1 MTVFSR
7 ELKIVH
13 NEIVKNS
20 IIACMASP
28 FLALVIV
35 GIAIKAAWWVIAL
48 ALVFGLAIAVLSIL
62 DVRKYKDIQEA
73 YKDIH
78 NTLKTRDVKLKSPK
92 VKFLLALRG
101 KQAYTRSLIGIV
113 LTDENKNRYYY
124 ILPEPV
130 APAYKDLL
138 TAQEKIKERFD
149 REFCIQCY
157 ENTNVIRSVE
167 KNIHFLRFHLGKL
180 SD

>member
-1 MTVFSR
+1 MTVFER

-20 IIACMASP
+20 IVACLASP

-35 GIAIKAAWWVIAL
+35 GIATKAAWWGIAL
-48 ALVFGLAIAVLSIL
+48 SLVIGLAFAVFSIL
-62 DVRKYKDIQEA
+62 EVRKYKDIQDA
-73 YKDIH
+73 YRGIH
-78 NTLKTRDVKLKSPK
+78 NTLKTNDVKLKSPK
-92 VKFLLALRG
+92 IQFLFALRG
-101 KQAYTRSLIGIV
+101 KYSYTRSLIGIV
-113 LTDENKNRYYY
+113 LMDENKNRYCY

-130 APAYKDLL
+130 APAFQDLL

-149 REFCIQCY
+149 REFCLQCY
-157 ENTNVIRSVE
+157 ENTPVIRSVE
-167 KNIHFLRFHLGKL
+167 KNIHFLRFHNGKL